1 MRAPDASRPGCEKFG
16 GVEIHDTIRKSC
28 HHGCDIKINYSWF
41 LAGVSVLWG
50 MWLCHGIPEFQAA
63 LLRVHGPVPFMTRTV
78 VAVGPIGWLVLS
90 AAFAVLVI
98 LKDRKFRSRYWNP
111 LLTIF
116 LMISAGGVM
125 YALIYPFLQFGD
137 VLH

>member
-1 MRAPDASRPGCEKFG
+1 
-16 GVEIHDTIRKSC
+16 
-28 HHGCDIKINYSWF
+28 
-41 LAGVSVLWG
+41 
-50 MWLCHGIPEFQAA
+50 
-63 LLRVHGPVPFMTRTV
+63 MTRTV